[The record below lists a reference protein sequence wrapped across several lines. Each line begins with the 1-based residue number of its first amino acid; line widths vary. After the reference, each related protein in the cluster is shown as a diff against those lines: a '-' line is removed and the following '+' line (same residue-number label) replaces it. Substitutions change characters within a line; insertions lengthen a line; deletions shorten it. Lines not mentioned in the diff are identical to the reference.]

1 MSSKPAAGESRGRLF
16 LLLYERKCPMSEM
29 DHTEKKQS
37 DCWFN
42 LFCAVMIVLLLINT
56 FVIKLAIVDGSSMYP
71 TLHDNQL
78 MLVLRPG
85 YEPTRGDVV
94 VIHTGK
100 SIISRDYIVKRV
112 IATQG
117 QTVTIDY
124 DLDTVNVDDV
134 ILSEPYLNYAEE
146 DPMLPRDDNKVVHY
160 TVPEGCVFVMG
171 DNRNHSADSRSSK
184 YGMIDQGI
192 IVGKVVLP
200 VLP

>member
-37 DCWFN
+37 DRWFN

-100 SIISRDYIVKRV
+100 SILSRDYIVKRV

-124 DLDTVNVDDV
+124 DLDTVSVDDV
-134 ILSEPYLNYAEE
+134 ILSEPYLNYSEE

>member
-1 MSSKPAAGESRGRLF
+1 
-16 LLLYERKCPMSEM
+16 MSEM

-37 DCWFN
+37 DRWFN

-78 MLVLRPG
+78 MLVLRPD
-85 YEPTRGDVV
+85 YEPTQGDVI

-100 SIISRDYIVKRV
+100 SILSRDYIVKRV

-117 QTVTIDY
+117 QNVTIDY
-124 DLDTVNVDDV
+124 DLDTVSVDDV
-134 ILSEPYLNYAEE
+134 ILSEPYLNYSEE
-146 DPMLPRDDNKVVHY
+146 DPMLPRDDNKVVRY

-171 DNRNHSADSRSSK
+171 DNRNHSADSRSGK
-184 YGMIDQGI
+184 YGMIDKDM

>member
-37 DCWFN
+37 DRWFN

-85 YEPTRGDVV
+85 YEPTRGDVI

-100 SIISRDYIVKRV
+100 SILSRDYIVKRV

-124 DLDTVNVDDV
+124 DLDTVSVDDV
-134 ILSEPYLNYAEE
+134 ILTEPYLNFSEE
-146 DPMLPRDDNKVVHY
+146 DPMLPRDDQTVVHY

-184 YGMIDQGI
+184 YGMIEEDM
-192 IVGKVVLP
+192 IVGKVILP

>member
-1 MSSKPAAGESRGRLF
+1 
-16 LLLYERKCPMSEM
+16 MSEM

-37 DCWFN
+37 DRWFN

-100 SIISRDYIVKRV
+100 SILSRDYIVKRV

-124 DLDTVNVDDV
+124 DLDTVSVDDV
-134 ILSEPYLNYAEE
+134 ILTEPYLNFSEE
-146 DPMLPRDDNKVVHY
+146 DPMLPRDDQTVVHY

-184 YGMIDQGI
+184 YGMIEEDM

>member
-16 LLLYERKCPMSEM
+16 LLLYERKCPVSEM

-37 DCWFN
+37 DRWFN

-100 SIISRDYIVKRV
+100 SILNRDYIVKRV

-124 DLDTVNVDDV
+124 DLDTVSVDDV
-134 ILSEPYLNYAEE
+134 ILTEPYLNFSEE
-146 DPMLPRDDNKVVHY
+146 DPMLPRDDQTVVHY

-184 YGMIDQGI
+184 YGMIDTDM
-192 IVGKVVLP
+192 IVGKVILP

>member
-1 MSSKPAAGESRGRLF
+1 
-16 LLLYERKCPMSEM
+16 MSER
-29 DHTEKKQS
+29 DNTEKKQT
-37 DCWFN
+37 DRWFN
-42 LFCAVMIVLLLINT
+42 LFCAVMIVLLLLNT

-78 MLVLRPG
+78 MLVFRPG
-85 YEPTRGDVV
+85 YEPSQGDVV

-100 SIISRDYIVKRV
+100 GVFNRDYIVKRV

-117 QTVTIDY
+117 QSVTIDY
-124 DLDTVNVDDV
+124 DLDTVSVDDV
-134 ILSEPYLNYAEE
+134 ILSEPYLNYSEE
-146 DPMLPRDDNKVVHY
+146 DPMLPRDDRTVVHY

-171 DNRNHSADSRSSK
+171 DNRNHSADSRSDK
-184 YGMIDQGI
+184 YGMIDANI